1 MTKRRDIIKTIAAAA
16 KRQGLAFG
24 LEREGASHSV
34 YSLDGLMTPIGRHND
49 LDNQMAEIIYKE
61 AAAKLVSRV

>member
-34 YSLDGLMTPIGRHND
+34 STWMG
-49 LDNQMAEIIYKE
+49 
-61 AAAKLVSRV
+61 